1 MPASLVRQFSMR
13 SAALL
18 AALVLQWLLMPGPAG
33 ADELNDFRC
42 AVDAAAGQYRVAM
55 TTLETSGR
63 EQTAVEVRR
72 FRESWQA
79 IVDRYGAHPPVASSP
94 EDDYA
99 GLLMQ
104 IDARIVGALI
114 VIDIGSREAAR
125 DALTPIGDTL
135 SALSNG
141 AAPAK

>member
-1 MPASLVRQFSMR
+1 MPPSFVRQFRMW

-18 AALVLQWLLMPGPAG
+18 AALILQWPLMPMPAG
-33 ADELNDFRC
+33 ADERGDFRA
-42 AVDAAAGQYRVAM
+42 AVDAAASQYRAAM
-55 TTLETSGR
+55 NTLEISGR
-63 EQTAVEVRR
+63 EQTAAEVRR

-99 GLLMQ
+99 GLFMQ

-141 AAPAK
+141 AAPPK